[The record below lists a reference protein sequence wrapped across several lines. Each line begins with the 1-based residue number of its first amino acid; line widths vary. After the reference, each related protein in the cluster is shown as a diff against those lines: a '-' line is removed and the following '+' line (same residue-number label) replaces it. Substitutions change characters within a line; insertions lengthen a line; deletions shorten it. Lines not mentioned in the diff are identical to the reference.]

1 MPWWIDLRPSTES
14 LFTEPLHFS
23 IKMPDTQKQLRGVYI
38 VTEPGCMNPQAGA
51 FRHINIGVKELNKH
65 FTMTS
70 LLPEVTEAPDPPVR
84 QSASPPEDID
94 SE

>member
-1 MPWWIDLRPSTES
+1 
-14 LFTEPLHFS
+14 
-23 IKMPDTQKQLRGVYI
+23 MPDTQKQLRGVYI

-84 QSASPPEDID
+84 QSARRYRFRMSPPKR
-94 SE
+94 SEHCYPS